1 MSNCEEEH
9 PTVSRSDVMDPEMV
23 RILRA
28 KSDREK
34 FEIGAGMWRSARD
47 MLRNYLRGEHPQ
59 WSNDQVD
66 REVARRL
73 ASGND

>member
-1 MSNCEEEH
+1 MSFNSRN
-9 PTVSRSDVMDPEMV
+9 PRPVSRREAVQDDLV

-47 MLRNYLRGEHPQ
+47 MLRNYLRGEHPD
-59 WSNDQVD
+59 WSDEQIN

-73 ASGND
+73 ASGTD